1 MSNSICLGGTVTF
14 VEPPQGIIDRVYQ
27 VVRVVKNVL
36 PNEDVCVVSAPSIDL
51 IAALESELKP
61 TH

>member
-1 MSNSICLGGTVTF
+1 MTF
-14 VEPPQGIIDRVYQ
+14 VEPPKGIIDRVYH
-27 VVRVVKNVL
+27 VVRVVQNVL
-36 PNEDVCVVSAPSIDL
+36 PNEDVCVVSAPGIDL